1 LRRICCCCSSLI
13 PSTGSTALAV
23 GPLRLL
29 PPFLCEFS
37 FSLPC
42 RLYGCLIYGWHLRA
56 SKVSRLQRECAWM
69 EPAFERMISRSCCAA
84 SSLDATNLPLESP
97 GFTSCN
103 RAVLELHPT
112 VRDLFAV
119 WATETAEMSTRDPRS
134 ARSSPRLRR
143 HDGIFTG

>member
-1 LRRICCCCSSLI
+1 LRRICFCCSSLI
-13 PSTGSTALAV
+13 PSTGSTALAA

-29 PPFLCEFS
+29 PPFLFEFS

-56 SKVSRLQRECAWM
+56 SKVSRLQRECAWR

-84 SSLDATNLPLESP
+84 SSLDATNFPLESP
-97 GFTSCN
+97 GFTNCN
-103 RAVLELHPT
+103 RAVLGLHPK
-112 VRDLFAV
+112 VRNLFAV